1 VHRIAVVTAALAI
14 AGCQTPNVGRLAE
27 AQDLQRSRACRLS
40 DGTGGM
46 PISNQTAPITRMAT
60 ANDRGWCW
68 TTVWSGPGGG
78 PHVAAWVAIT
88 KMPEHGEITTAKFD
102 DATRVAYRPQPGYT
116 GLDSFIVY
124 DHDDYDTFPYQVTVN
139 SSSSF

>member
-27 AQDLQRSRACRLS
+27 AQDLQRSPACRLS

-68 TTVWSGPGGG
+68 TTVWSGPGGIRRR
-78 PHVAAWVAIT
+78 HSR
-88 KMPEHGEITTAKFD
+88 
-102 DATRVAYRPQPGYT
+102 RVSPRARLYGA
-116 GLDSFIVY
+116 GLICCY

-139 SSSSF
+139 RSSSF